1 MKKPNAAVLKDIE
14 KAMFAIRF
22 YPVAVDEKAKN
33 EAIEKLIAIYSKGN
47 DTVRQLVLY
56 MIHDAVA
63 KSAEF
68 RVMHTQEGMKV
79 KNPNQDANQLRMGVY
94 RAVFNYNTSIEGTCD
109 LIRLL
114 GRLNNDD
121 AAKVLT
127 YHFSRMCTMENEGNH
142 MLRAAIISALGKTE
156 SRYALSALLEYAKY
170 CESERTMNRIVSAL
184 LQWEEKI
191 DNLKIKKKEKDEL
204 HTKLQEMI
212 TKESGGTHYG

>member
-114 GRLNNDD
+114 GRLNN
-121 AAKVLT
+121 
-127 YHFSRMCTMENEGNH
+127 
-142 MLRAAIISALGKTE
+142 E
-156 SRYALSALLEYAKY
+156 SK
-170 CESERTMNRIVSAL
+170 
-184 LQWEEKI
+184 
-191 DNLKIKKKEKDEL
+191 
-204 HTKLQEMI
+204 
-212 TKESGGTHYG
+212 